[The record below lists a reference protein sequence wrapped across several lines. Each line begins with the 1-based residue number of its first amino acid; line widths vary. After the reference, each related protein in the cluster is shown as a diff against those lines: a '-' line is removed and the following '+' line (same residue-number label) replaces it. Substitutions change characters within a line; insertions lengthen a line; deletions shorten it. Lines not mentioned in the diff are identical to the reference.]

1 MSNVF
6 LMYPPFL
13 VAAMLFGCCSSI
25 PLFSTVAPTDSDEPT
40 INLEV
45 LRHSYVNVSRRIFVR
60 LCGLTA
66 SGETECLETS
76 PSRASA
82 SGVVYRHEDNRTLL
96 LTAGHA
102 CQPQSPMTIFD
113 YIFNVPQSEEV
124 DRGLA
129 RFVDIRTMNKITK
142 IELRNIGG
150 ESFVDDIVIVEVDLE
165 SDLCVLSMP
174 EASHINVVP
183 LADADP
189 PVGAVVWNIASPY
202 GIFNRGMVPILSGIW
217 CGRAPS
223 ESTFICDLP
232 ASPGSSGSG
241 VFNGAGEIV
250 SIILATNMQF
260 HQASF
265 GANLE
270 QIRSIID

>member
-1 MSNVF
+1 LSNVF

-13 VAAMLFGCCSSI
+13 IAAMLFGCCSSTQ
-25 PLFSTVAPTDSDEPT
+25 LFSPPTTSNEPT
-40 INLEV
+40 INLDE
-45 LRHSYVNVSRRIFVR
+45 LRHSYLNVNRRIFVR

-66 SGETECLETS
+66 SGETECLDTT

-82 SGVVYRHEDNRTLL
+82 SAIVYGHEDDRTLL

-124 DRGLA
+124 ARGLA
-129 RFVDIRTMNKITK
+129 RFVDIRTMNKVTK
-142 IELRNIGG
+142 IELRNIAG
-150 ESFVDDIVIVEVDLE
+150 EAFVDEIVIVEVDTD

-174 EASHINVVP
+174 AASHISAVP
-183 LADADP
+183 LADEDP
-189 PVGAVVWNIASPY
+189 RVGSTVWNIASPY

-217 CGRAPS
+217 CGRTPN

-241 VFNGAGEIV
+241 VFNSEGELV

-260 HQASF
+260 HHASF

-270 QIRSIID
+270 QIRNIID